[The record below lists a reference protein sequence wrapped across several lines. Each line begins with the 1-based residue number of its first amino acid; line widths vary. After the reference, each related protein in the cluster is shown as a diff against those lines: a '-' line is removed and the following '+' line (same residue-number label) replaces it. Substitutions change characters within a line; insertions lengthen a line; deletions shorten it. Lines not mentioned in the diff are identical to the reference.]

1 MANIFKISDEFLEL
15 LHRIEEEN
23 EGELTE
29 ETAAELEIQE
39 DNLLTKAENYI
50 SVIKIKEGL
59 VQTVDQEIKR
69 LQAIKKREQ
78 KIIEWLS
85 NNLEFPV
92 LVVVQA
98 CATFLVC
105 PGCFELFSADR
116 RPIGRNND
124 GFFQSV
130 RSCHVPLFVC
140 VPISWLC
147 ESLLVVGWAAAGVRP
162 LLNQG
167 PLVLGIPWLLCSWRT
182 VWTPRVGWPTIVFA
196 VQNIEKNHKNR

>member
-78 KIIEWLS
+78 KIIE
-85 NNLEFPV
+85 
-92 LVVVQA
+92 
-98 CATFLVC
+98 
-105 PGCFELFSADR
+105 
-116 RPIGRNND
+116 
-124 GFFQSV
+124 
-130 RSCHVPLFVC
+130 
-140 VPISWLC
+140 
-147 ESLLVVGWAAAGVRP
+147 
-162 LLNQG
+162 
-167 PLVLGIPWLLCSWRT
+167 
-182 VWTPRVGWPTIVFA
+182 
-196 VQNIEKNHKNR
+196 

>member
-85 NNLEFPV
+85 NNLEFAV
-92 LVVVQA
+92 K
-98 CATFLVC
+98 TFGEMEIGTNKLKLRKSSSVSVEDINSL
-105 PGCFELFSADR
+105 PAEFKTVKVTEAANKAEIKKALKAGQQIEGCS
-116 RPIGRNND
+116 I
-124 GFFQSV
+124 
-130 RSCHVPLFVC
+130 
-140 VPISWLC
+140 
-147 ESLLVVGWAAAGVRP
+147 
-162 LLNQG
+162 
-167 PLVLGIPWLLCSWRT
+167 
-182 VWTPRVGWPTIVFA
+182 
-196 VQNIEKNHKNR
+196 IEKQTLKIV

>member
-39 DNLLTKAENYI
+39 ENLLTKAENYI

-85 NNLEFPV
+85 NNLEFAV
-92 LVVVQA
+92 K
-98 CATFLVC
+98 TFGEMEIGTNKLKLRKSSSVSVEDINSL
-105 PGCFELFSADR
+105 PAEFKTVKVTEAANKAEIKKALKAGQQIEGCS
-116 RPIGRNND
+116 I
-124 GFFQSV
+124 
-130 RSCHVPLFVC
+130 
-140 VPISWLC
+140 
-147 ESLLVVGWAAAGVRP
+147 
-162 LLNQG
+162 
-167 PLVLGIPWLLCSWRT
+167 
-182 VWTPRVGWPTIVFA
+182 
-196 VQNIEKNHKNR
+196 IEKQTLKIA

>member
-39 DNLLTKAENYI
+39 ENLLTKAENYI

-59 VQTVDQEIKR
+59 VQTIDQEIKR

-85 NNLEFPV
+85 NNLEFAV
-92 LVVVQA
+92 K
-98 CATFLVC
+98 TFGEMEIGTNKLKLRKSSSVSVEDINSL
-105 PGCFELFSADR
+105 PAEFKTVKVTEAANKAEIKKALKAGQQIEGCS
-116 RPIGRNND
+116 I
-124 GFFQSV
+124 
-130 RSCHVPLFVC
+130 
-140 VPISWLC
+140 
-147 ESLLVVGWAAAGVRP
+147 
-162 LLNQG
+162 
-167 PLVLGIPWLLCSWRT
+167 
-182 VWTPRVGWPTIVFA
+182 
-196 VQNIEKNHKNR
+196 IEKQTLKIA